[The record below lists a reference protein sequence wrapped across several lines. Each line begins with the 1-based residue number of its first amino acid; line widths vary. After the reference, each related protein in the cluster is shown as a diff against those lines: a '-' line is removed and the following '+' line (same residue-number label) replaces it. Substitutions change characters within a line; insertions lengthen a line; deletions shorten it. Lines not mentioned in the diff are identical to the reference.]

1 MIGNIVPYPPNSLG
15 SRGNGSS
22 HEEKLQQIL
31 FLIHG
36 LEKVLD
42 SGTLDARKQRQAL
55 RALDD
60 LRKWARETD
69 ERLKQ
74 AEQPTTIGGN
84 LTEVRA
90 SKAVVLTDD
99 AQLKVVDGGINLVD
113 HHHYYPSP
121 PQGPQN
127 DMIDET
133 ERAYLQWLLH
143 QHSSIQLSSLNL
155 QLGMSQDAP
164 EIGLS
169 DVFVHLDSLHTQ
181 DALDRD
187 DNPDSR
193 VPVPVLD
200 VINRRDVVVILGD
213 PGSGKTTL
221 LNFLTY
227 CLAGGRLYPL
237 DGRYLEEL
245 NLEQQRGRPAVR
257 WSRKELLPVRVSLRE
272 FVQELPEGTRTGKAK
287 LLKDHILNQL
297 KEHSFDELVPRM
309 TTALRAGECL
319 VMLDGLDEIADPKQR
334 HIVRDAIHDF
344 VSSHTGNKFIVTC
357 RTLSYTDPD
366 WQLRYKA
373 VTLAPLSEASI
384 DEFIVRWYRALI
396 GRGAV
401 SEDNAAA
408 KSLELREAA
417 RYLTDLATN
426 PMLLTVMCVIHTYRG
441 RLPRERARM
450 YYDCV
455 DLLLWK
461 WTEPRLTP
469 ENGWEQGIIDV
480 LGVREERLVSGLCA
494 LAFHM
499 HTEQDRTGNTVNVS
513 QSDVLRVLGDYLDG
527 DEAKARQFCDY
538 VEQQAGL
545 LVGKGQPQG
554 GEPTYA
560 FPHRGFQ
567 EFLAACHVISQ
578 RDFASRIAELA
589 LKGDFWHEVLLLA
602 IGHFVFNQKTLWPAL
617 ETLNVLVKPTPPTDS
632 DGWRTVW
639 LAGEMLNIIDRSYAE
654 GDEHIGQHLVP
665 LLLDQLVQLLTV
677 GHLTPVERA
686 KAGDALGRLGDPRP
700 GVCTVEPAMVRF
712 DGGPFKLGTGKEQH
726 NVTLKPFYMARY
738 PVTNAQFRMFL
749 EDGYDD
755 ERYWLQA
762 GLEWRERAAHCGGL
776 ANDPRWGIDN
786 RPVVA
791 VTWHEAIAY
800 VNWLRKATGKPYRL
814 PSEAEWERAAAG
826 LERRKYPLGGR
837 AGDEDVNTR
846 EAGVGQTTAVGM
858 FPKDRTPEGLYDM
871 GGNVWEWTSSLFQPY
886 PYNAADGRERL
897 GENGPRVLRGGAYD
911 RDRTEMHCDR
921 RQEATPRAYVPLIG
935 FRLARDV
942 K

>member
-1 MIGNIVPYPPNSLG
+1 MIGNIVPSPPNSLG
-15 SRGNGSS
+15 PRGSATPSR
-22 HEEKLQQIL
+22 EELHRVMTIIQ
-31 FLIHG
+31 G
-36 LEKVLD
+36 LERLLVSGKLD
-42 SGTLDARKQRQAL
+42 VTQQRQASRSL
-55 RALDD
+55 AD
-60 LRKWARETD
+60 LRMWAREMD
-69 ERLKQ
+69 RRLKE
-74 AEQPTTIGGN
+74 AERTTNIGGN
-84 LTEVRA
+84 LTEVHA
-90 SKAVVLTDD
+90 DEAVVASGD
-99 AQLKVVDGGINLVD
+99 AQIKVGHDLHIGHNY
-113 HHHYYPSP
+113 HYYPSP

-127 DMIDET
+127 EMIDKT

-143 QHSSIQLSSLNL
+143 QHSSIQLSSLHR

-164 EIGLS
+164 DIGLS

-200 VINRRDVVVILGD
+200 VINRRDAVVILGD

-237 DGRYLEEL
+237 DGRYLDEL
-245 NLEQQRGRPAVR
+245 NLEQQGGRPAVR
-257 WSRKELLPVRVSLRE
+257 WSRKDLLPVRVSLRE
-272 FVQELPEGTRTGKAK
+272 FVQELPENVRTGKAK

-297 KEHSFDELVPRM
+297 REHSFDELVPRM
-309 TTALRAGECL
+309 TTALREGECL

-334 HIVRDAIHDF
+334 HIVRDTIHDF
-344 VSSHTGNKFIVTC
+344 VSSHTGNKYIVTC

-384 DEFIVRWYRALI
+384 DEFITRWYHALL
-396 GRGAV
+396 GRGAIG
-401 SEDNAAA
+401 EEKAAA
-408 KSLELREAA
+408 KSLELRETV
-417 RYLTDLATN
+417 RYLADLATN
-426 PMLLTVMCVIHTYRG
+426 PMLLTVICVIHTYW
-441 RLPRERARM
+441 RLPRERARL
-450 YYDCV
+450 YGDCV
-455 DLLLWK
+455 NLLLWK

-499 HTEQDRTGNTVNVS
+499 HSEQDRKGSAADIS
-513 QSDVLRVLGDYLDG
+513 QSEVLGVLSDYLDG
-527 DEAKARQFCDY
+527 DEAKARQFCNY

-545 LVGKGQPQG
+545 LVGRGQPQG

-567 EFLAACHVISQ
+567 EFLAACHIISQ
-578 RDFASRIAELA
+578 RNFASHIAELA

-602 IGHFVFNQKTLWPAL
+602 IGHFIFNQKTLWPAL
-617 ETLNVLVKPTPPTDS
+617 EALNVLVKPSAPESPD
-632 DGWRTVW
+632 DWRTVW
-639 LAGEMLNIIDRSYAE
+639 LAGEMLNIISRSSAE
-654 GDEHIGQHLVP
+654 SDEHIGRHLVP
-665 LLLDQLVQLLTV
+665 LLLNQLVQLVTE

-700 GVCTVEPAMVRF
+700 GVCTVEPVMVRF
-712 DGGPFKLGTGKEQH
+712 EGGPFKLGTGLEQH
-726 NVTLKPFYMARY
+726 RVLLKPFDLARY
-738 PVTNAQFRMFL
+738 PVTNAQFKMFL
-749 EDGYDD
+749 DEGYADD
-755 ERYWLQA
+755 RYWLQG
-762 GLEWRERAAHCGGL
+762 GLAWRERAAHHGGMV
-776 ANDPRWGIDN
+776 NDPRWGTDN
-786 RPVVA
+786 RPVVG
-791 VTWHEAIAY
+791 VTWHEMIAY

-814 PSEAEWERAAAG
+814 ATEAEWERAAAG
-826 LERRKYPLGGR
+826 LERRKYPFGSR

-846 EAGVGQTTAVGM
+846 EAGVGQTTAVGI

-871 GGNVWEWTSSLFQPY
+871 GGNVWEWTSSLFWPY
-886 PYNAADGRERL
+886 PYDAADGRERL

-911 RDRTEMHCDR
+911 RDRTEMHCERR
-921 RQEATPRAYVPLIG
+921 RQAVPRASVPLIG